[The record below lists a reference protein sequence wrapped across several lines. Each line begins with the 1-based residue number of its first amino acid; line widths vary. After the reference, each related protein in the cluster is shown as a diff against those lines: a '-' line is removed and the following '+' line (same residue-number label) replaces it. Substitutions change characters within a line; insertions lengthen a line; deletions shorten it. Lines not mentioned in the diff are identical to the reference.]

1 MIHKRL
7 FVLFLSY
14 TFSAFIAAYAQD
26 IHLGFSGSD
35 SWYFSE
41 RSNWSTYVNGQ
52 YKGLTHRE
60 IRSRLEPGPLSAH
73 GRNYSGHFYKTVA
86 LNRDALRIA
95 LPIDVSYVSNFVMKW
110 NGALIF
116 ATDEGYPEYRDFP
129 VFPNEAVTVG
139 SVWTANGIRVVD
151 PKNDGRLT
159 DLPILVEYRLQ
170 GEGSLNGEETW
181 RIDAKF
187 ATRYPGSLK
196 SARADTGLKSA
207 FGTHDCQI
215 IVRKSDGAVLVIM
228 DRLDETFAY
237 GNGESIRYKG
247 NTAIFAKQAVSADIV
262 AGMLLPDSG
271 RREQEGNGESEKS
284 EKSPT
289 SAKDKEDTQIKPW
302 VVEKTEQGV
311 RISIRDLLFE
321 ADSDMLLPTEKARL
335 DSVYRSL
342 SKIPDGHF
350 LVEGHTASTGKQEG
364 EKRLSI
370 ERAKK
375 VIDELCER
383 GMRPEQFMYRGFGG
397 TVPIGDNATAEGRAK
412 NRRVEITVLD

>member
-1 MIHKRL
+1 
-7 FVLFLSY
+7 
-14 TFSAFIAAYAQD
+14 
-26 IHLGFSGSD
+26 
-35 SWYFSE
+35 
-41 RSNWSTYVNGQ
+41 
-52 YKGLTHRE
+52 
-60 IRSRLEPGPLSAH
+60 
-73 GRNYSGHFYKTVA
+73 
-86 LNRDALRIA
+86 
-95 LPIDVSYVSNFVMKW
+95 MKW